1 MRAYISILISI
12 HSAGAGLLPPWFTN
26 LPAITLPLPSSIM
39 ATGVGEIVTGID
51 VTTGVENGITTTTT
65 TTTRAS
71 GMVMMMLVII
81 IDA

>member
-1 MRAYISILISI
+1 MREYISILISI
-12 HSAGAGLLPPWFTN
+12 HSAGAGLLPPSFTN

-51 VTTGVENGITTTTT
+51 VTTGVEDGITTTTT
-65 TTTRAS
+65 TTRAT

>member
-1 MRAYISILISI
+1 
-12 HSAGAGLLPPWFTN
+12 
-26 LPAITLPLPSSIM
+26 M

-65 TTTRAS
+65 TTRAT